1 AAGSSFEFWHGISLR
16 LLGRLLWQAGHGRR
30 RGAFA
35 HHLLGHGRW
44 RRGRRGNRLA
54 MRALV
59 ALLLALF
66 QALQRLVDAHSQ
78 KLDNQVLDAQ
88 PALEFLDGFGSR
100 GELEQDVSALAVP
113 IDFVGQLALAPFFHF
128 VHRAAGV
135 RDGRLHLFDEGVH
148 LLVRRVRLRYKQL
161 FVNSHASSFE
171 PGARRLNFVMAFSTP
186 SAIMETTASAP
197 SATSCSNSLRSERLN
212 GDSKYSIPLLSGWP
226 GWIPTRT
233 RTKSVVPRLRIAEA
247 TPLWPAGEAR
257 GLMRRLGPGRGNSAV

>member
-1 AAGSSFEFWHGISLR
+1 MSSIFSTQKRQTFLRRKYAFFCVATALSPPVGRCPALPGLPLNSGMGSPYASLGASF
-16 LLGRLLWQAGHGRR
+16 GRPGMA
-30 RGAFA
+30 GAFA

-59 ALLLALF
+59 AVLLALF

-78 KLDNQVLDAQ
+78 KLDDQVRDAQ
-88 PALEFLDGFGSR
+88 PALEFLDGFVSR
-100 GELEQDVSALAVP
+100 GKLEQDVSALAVP
-113 IDFVGQLALAPFFHF
+113 VDFVGQLALAPFFHF

-197 SATSCSNSLRSERLN
+197 SAPSCSNSLRSERLN

-226 GWIPTRT
+226 G
-233 RTKSVVPRLRIAEA
+233 
-247 TPLWPAGEAR
+247 
-257 GLMRRLGPGRGNSAV
+257 